1 MSTIE
6 EEIIAIRKELELYY
20 VYTGEC
26 NEFNLDNSSILGR
39 KLLQIDPN
47 QQQDYLNKKDSDLRI
62 TYGENGSIILK
73 LKNVTC

>member
-26 NEFNLDNSSILGR
+26 NECKLENSSILGR

-62 TYGENGSIILK
+62 KYGENGSIILT

>member
-1 MSTIE
+1 MSTIV

-26 NEFNLDNSSILGR
+26 NEFKLDNSSILGR

>member
-26 NEFNLDNSSILGR
+26 NEFKLDNSSILGR